1 MTIYDYVAGTNPSES
16 TRIINSFGYSVSD
29 NRDMGA
35 NLRHLVAQEG
45 EPALKAVLNAHPDK
59 DVILE
64 AFSVPKM
71 EPQESCS
78 CNGKK
83 CSCKR
88 DDYANASGSES
99 AGITQASLSA
109 HQTNVFLFAA
119 ALILAVA
126 IITKK

>member
-1 MTIYDYVAGTNPSES
+1 MTIYDYVATANPSES
-16 TRIINSFGYSVSD
+16 TRIINKFGYSVSD
-29 NRDMGA
+29 NRDMGS
-35 NLRHLVAQEG
+35 NLRYLVSQEG

-59 DVILE
+59 DIILE
-64 AFSVPKM
+64 AFSVPNM
-71 EPQESCS
+71 EPQDSCT
-78 CNGKK
+78 CKGKK

-88 DDYANASGSES
+88 DDYANASG
-99 AGITQASLSA
+99 ADGNITQASMSA

>member
-1 MTIYDYVAGTNPSES
+1 MTIYDYVAGTNPSEA

-35 NLRHLVAQEG
+35 NLRYLVANEG

-59 DVILE
+59 NVLLE
-64 AFSVPKM
+64 VFSTPSM
-71 EPQESCS
+71 EPQEKCT
-78 CNGKK
+78 CKGKG

-88 DDYANASGSES
+88 DDYANASGSEG
-99 AGITQASLSA
+99 GITQASMSA

>member
-1 MTIYDYVAGTNPSES
+1 MTIYDYVAGTNPSEA

-35 NLRHLVAQEG
+35 NLRSLVANEG
-45 EPALKAVLNAHPDK
+45 EPALKAVLSAHPDK
-59 DVILE
+59 NVLLE
-64 AFSVPKM
+64 VFSTPSV
-71 EPQESCS
+71 EPQESCK
-78 CNGKK
+78 CKGKG

-88 DDYANASGSES
+88 DDYANASGSEG
-99 AGITQASLSA
+99 GITQASMSA